1 MDVDVDD
8 DEDVEFIRD
17 WIGDAMGI
25 VLFMDG
31 SGGEVVGRIECMCV
45 VRRRGVVGYL
55 DVRLIGS
62 SEFLVFELWICF
74 WRHFFSGKVFHH
86 LKILQYLISI
96 RLQSVREKKTC
107 KTYSSLKE
115 EERKERKERELECKR
130 VCPTHVRVL
139 PRTIPHHLCVIGEWC
154 HHPLVMMV

>member
-86 LKILQYLISI
+86 LKILQYLIAI

-115 EERKERKERELECKR
+115 EERKERKEREIECKR

-139 PRTIPHHLCVIGEWC
+139 PWTIPHHLCQMEISW
-154 HHPLVMMV
+154 HRLVVLI